1 MTQKFTHAVASHIDS
16 LRYVNTK
23 YGAKV
28 VAEIQMIGR
37 PKTTFWLSPKQ
48 GEKLEAC
55 VGFLE
60 RGSGYSTKHQ
70 EVHLVLEE
78 GEKGLRFIWAGIHS
92 AKKSDL
98 KYLEAK
104 FGITVESP
112 YAGRPD
118 LGA

>member
-1 MTQKFTHAVASHIDS
+1 MTQKLIHAVASHIDS
-16 LRYVNTK
+16 IRYVNTK

-37 PKTTFWLSPKQ
+37 AKTTFWLSPKQ

-55 VGFLE
+55 VDFLG
-60 RGSGYSTKHQ
+60 RGSGYSTKHR

-78 GEKGLRFIWAGIHS
+78 GEKGLRFVWAGIHS

-98 KYLEAK
+98 KYLETK
-104 FGITVESP
+104 FGITAESP
-112 YAGRPD
+112 YVGRPD
-118 LGA
+118 LSA